1 MLFTEISTVNAPIGY
16 LPKSISI
23 EKRNDV
29 VGIYLDE
36 IDLAPL
42 NPLVISATR
51 TELQF
56 YLQSWAESNKPLG
69 KWLSLTFTITF
80 PNNLDCP
87 LFSIE
92 MTVGTEVVQVS
103 LELGDPP

>member
-1 MLFTEISTVNAPIGY
+1 M
-16 LPKSISI
+16 
-23 EKRNDV
+23 
-29 VGIYLDE
+29 YLDE

-56 YLQSWAESNKPLG
+56 YLQSLAESNKAFG
-69 KWLSLTFTITF
+69 KKLSLTFTTTF

-92 MTVGTEVVQVS
+92 RTVGIKVVQVS

>member
-1 MLFTEISTVNAPIGY
+1 MLLTEISTVKAPIGY
-16 LPKSISI
+16 LPKSIST
-23 EKRNDV
+23 ENRYEV
-29 VGIYLDE
+29 FGIYLDE

-42 NPLVISATR
+42 NPLVISATK

-56 YLQSWAESNKPLG
+56 YLQSWAESNKAFG
-69 KWLSLTFTITF
+69 KKLSLTFTTTF
-80 PNNLDCP
+80 PNSLDCP

-92 MTVGTEVVQVS
+92 RTVGIEVVQVS